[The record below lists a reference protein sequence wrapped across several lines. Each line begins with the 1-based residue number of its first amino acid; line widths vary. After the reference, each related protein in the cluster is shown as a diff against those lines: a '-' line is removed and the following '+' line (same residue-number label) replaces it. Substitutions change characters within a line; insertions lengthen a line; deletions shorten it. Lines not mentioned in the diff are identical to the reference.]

1 MQQFVT
7 VSPIYSLQFFS
18 LKTNDNDMSTVS
30 LLVEI
35 DPKVKARLA
44 SSALDDEP
52 MDTETKEKIEEAL
65 KDLEEGRSLTSQ
77 QIREMLE

>member
-1 MQQFVT
+1 
-7 VSPIYSLQFFS
+7 
-18 LKTNDNDMSTVS
+18 MSTVS
-30 LLVEI
+30 LFVEI
-35 DPKVKARLA
+35 DPKVKRRLA

-77 QIREMLE
+77 QIR